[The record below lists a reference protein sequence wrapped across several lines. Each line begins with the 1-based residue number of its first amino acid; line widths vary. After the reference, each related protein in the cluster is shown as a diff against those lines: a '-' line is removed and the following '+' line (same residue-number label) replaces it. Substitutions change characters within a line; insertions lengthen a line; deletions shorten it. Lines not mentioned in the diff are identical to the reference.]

1 MFVKQEYHE
10 VRTDYSC
17 YTRQLTDLLQIFAS
31 ILNDFGEGRVRFTY
45 NEFVEVMTVIHRCE
59 VSLFF
64 LGRAIHRFQ
73 STGGLRADPALDDW
87 TEDLPLPQSEFLLS
101 YCYYKAACAL
111 YANRPLGRE
120 TELFRGISKTSA
132 SFF

>member
-45 NEFVEVMTVIHRCE
+45 NDFVEVMAVIHCFE
-59 VSLFF
+59 VSLSSF
-64 LGRAIHRFQ
+64 RPRNPSVSAD
-73 STGGLRADPALDDW
+73 GG
-87 TEDLPLPQSEFLLS
+87 
-101 YCYYKAACAL
+101 
-111 YANRPLGRE
+111 N
-120 TELFRGISKTSA
+120 A
-132 SFF
+132 S